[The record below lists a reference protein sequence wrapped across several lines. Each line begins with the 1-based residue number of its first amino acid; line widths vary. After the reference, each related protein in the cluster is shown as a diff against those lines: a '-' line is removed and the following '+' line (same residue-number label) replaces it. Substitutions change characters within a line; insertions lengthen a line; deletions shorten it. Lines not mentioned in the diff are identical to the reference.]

1 MKPREWLL
9 LHGLKMKSRSTWRQ
23 EVGTQKVITE
33 HSTIGLVITTDGS
46 ISDIPRS
53 EYEEAEERVIN
64 ELKDI
69 SKPFIILLN
78 CVNPNSAAS
87 KTLAEGMSEKYGVPV
102 MAVSCVDLTESDIRN
117 ILTKVLFEFPIKEI
131 SVDMPKWITALEKG
145 HWLKESVYDSVKK
158 PPAAST
164 ISARSIALPRI
175 SASVSM

>member
-1 MKPREWLL
+1 MAA
-9 LHGLKMKSRSTWRQ
+9 

-131 SVDMPKWITALEKG
+131 SVDLSLI
-145 HWLKESVYDSVKK
+145 H
-158 PPAAST
+158 
-164 ISARSIALPRI
+164 I
-175 SASVSM
+175 